1 MGDAAAAKKEL
12 IVARFFLAK
21 KNIQGDNATFAG
33 PELEHMR
40 KVLRLGPGD
49 RVTLFDDEGWEH
61 EGVIRSYTDGRGEI
75 KILNSCRPERE
86 SAVRITLA
94 QAVGKGDK
102 LDWVVEKATEL
113 GVAVIAPFLC
123 KRTVPKL
130 DGAAREKRAS
140 RWQRIALSAAKQ
152 SGRVRVPEILDVMDF
167 SDLTRRPWPCDLKLI
182 FWEKETARGLARLRE
197 EKARLDSL
205 LLVIGPEGGFTPEE
219 VAEAEQGGI
228 QSVSMGRRILRTE
241 TAAVAALSLAQFL
254 WGDLG

>member
-1 MGDAAAAKKEL
+1 MGDAHAQKEKL
-12 IVARFFLAK
+12 IVARFFVSK
-21 KNIQGDNATFAG
+21 KNFHGDGATVAG

-40 KVLRLGPGD
+40 KALRLGPGD

-61 EGVIRSYTDGRGEI
+61 EGIIRSFTNGQGEI
-75 KILNSCRPERE
+75 KIVNSCRPERE
-86 SAVRITLA
+86 SSVRITLA

-102 LDWVVEKATEL
+102 LDWIVEKATEL
-113 GVAVIAPFLC
+113 GVAAIAPFLC

-130 DGAAREKRAS
+130 DGAAREKRAL

-152 SGRVRVPEILDVMDF
+152 SGRVRVPEILGVMDF
-167 SDLTRRPWPCDLKLI
+167 FDLVRRPWPCDLKLI

-197 EKARLDSL
+197 DTSSVDSL
-205 LLVIGPEGGFTPEE
+205 LIVIGPEGGFTSDE
-219 VAEAEQGGI
+219 VAEAERSGF
-228 QSVSMGRRILRTE
+228 QSVRMGKRILRTE